1 MIRFSPRSARLAFAK
16 ADYPR
21 ESLEAAAAALPGDV
35 QVFLQTSGREH
46 RVELRA
52 ARPAAARLR
61 ALAGAFADAALNH
74 AYRQQVV
81 RFHAGLSSAAL
92 ASLFARGFK
101 PVPADPLE
109 ELEPQVRLDHAAD
122 LESLLA
128 EAKRMGGA

>member
-1 MIRFSPRSARLAFAK
+1 VIRYSARSATLAFSK

-21 ESLEAAAAALPGDV
+21 ESLEAAAATLPDDV
-35 QVFLQTSGREH
+35 QVFLGSAGREH

-61 ALAGAFADAALNH
+61 RLAGAYADAALSH

-81 RFHAGLSSAAL
+81 RAHGDFSSALL
-92 ASLFARGFK
+92 ASVFERGFK

-109 ELEPQVRLDHAAD
+109 ELEPQVRLDRTRD
-122 LESLLA
+122 LDSLLVA
-128 EAKRMGGA
+128 AKRMGGA